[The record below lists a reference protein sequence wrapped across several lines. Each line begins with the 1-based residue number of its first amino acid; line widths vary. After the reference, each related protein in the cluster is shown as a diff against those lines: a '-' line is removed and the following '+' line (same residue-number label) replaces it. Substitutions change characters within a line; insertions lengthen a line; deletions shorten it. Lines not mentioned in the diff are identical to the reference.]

1 MPDARDGRTPET
13 AWHAC
18 FDTRSDYRRVAEY
31 RCADGSMPLGGDVRA
46 GGAAR
51 RGNIGAGPDGHILD
65 LYDVPCPEGAVPIHV
80 DGYHCEEELAPL
92 SEPEIQQAMS
102 DLRRYVHS
110 PEDMSLAVV
119 TRGTRLAQQLGI
131 TYPECRHLYELLI
144 PSEAEVAEWRF
155 LVSIYLSAQL
165 VGLFELR
172 ADYQRAVDP
181 TIFRA
186 IQMEKVRAAA
196 VTYVTTYQR
205 LIMAGYGALQS
216 ARLDRLA
223 ALPSAELEEVIDE
236 SINMC
241 NLEAMLP
248 GMRVERR
255 EPTP

>member
-1 MPDARDGRTPET
+1 MPDGRDGRTPET

-65 LYDVPCPEGAVPIHV
+65 LYDVPCPEGAVPIYV
-80 DGYHCEEELAPL
+80 DGYHCDEEMVPL
-92 SEPEIQQAMS
+92 TEAEIQQAMN

-110 PEDMSLAVV
+110 PEDMTPAVV
-119 TRGTRLAQQLGI
+119 TRGARLAQQLGI

-155 LVSIYLSAQL
+155 LGSIYIAAQL

-172 ADYQRAVDP
+172 AEYERGTDP
-181 TIFRA
+181 ILLRERE
-186 IQMEKVRAAA
+186 MEKVYDAA
-196 VTYVTTYQR
+196 VTMVATYRR
-205 LIMAGYGALQS
+205 LLMAGYGQLQN

-223 ALPSAELEEVIDE
+223 AMSQSELDATLRRNIAACD
-236 SINMC
+236 
-241 NLEAMLP
+241 LEAVTT
-248 GMRVERR
+248 GIRVELG
-255 EPTP
+255 P